1 MNEAIATP
9 IGRFVDFYQTL
20 TPASLP
26 RIRDVYAE
34 DAWFKDPFNDV
45 HGADEI
51 ERIFAHMF
59 DALTS
64 PRFVIRDTVV
74 EGDTAFLTWDFTFHM
89 KEWKPL
95 VEQHIHGA
103 SHVRFDVEGKAKYH
117 RDYWDAAEELYEKL
131 PVIGWVMRGLRRR
144 MG

>member
-34 DAWFKDPFNDV
+34 DASFKDPFNDV

-59 DALTS
+59 DALIS

-74 EGDTAFLTWDFTFHM
+74 EGDTAFLTWDFTFHA
-89 KEWKPL
+89 KKWKPL

-103 SHVRFDVEGKAKYH
+103 SHVRFDVEGRANYH

-131 PVIGWVMRGLRRR
+131 PVIGWVIRELRRR
-144 MG
+144 VG

>member
-1 MNEAIATP
+1 MSEAIARP
-9 IGRFVDFYQTL
+9 IDRFVDFYQTL

-34 DAWFKDPFNDV
+34 DASFKDPFNDV

-64 PRFVIRDTVV
+64 PRFVIRDIVV
-74 EGDTAFLTWDFTFHM
+74 EGDAAFLTWDFTFHM
-89 KEWKPL
+89 KKWKPL

-103 SHVRFDVEGKAKYH
+103 SHVRFDVEGRANYH

-131 PVIGWVMRGLRRR
+131 PVIGWVIRGMRRR

>member
-1 MNEAIATP
+1 MATP

-20 TPASLP
+20 RPESLQ
-26 RIRDVYAE
+26 RIRDVYSE
-34 DAWFKDPFNDV
+34 DARFKDPFNDV

-59 DALTS
+59 DVLTS
-64 PRFVIRDTVV
+64 PRFVIRNTVV

-89 KEWKPL
+89 KKWKPL

-103 SHVRFDVEGKAKYH
+103 SHVRFDVEGRANYH

-131 PVIGWVMRGLRRR
+131 PVIGWVIRGLRRR
-144 MG
+144 VG

>member
-9 IGRFVDFYQTL
+9 IGRFVDVYQTL
-20 TPASLP
+20 RPESLQ

-59 DALTS
+59 DVLTS
-64 PRFVIRDTVV
+64 PRFVIRNTVV

-89 KEWKPL
+89 KKWKPL

-103 SHVRFDVEGKAKYH
+103 SHVRFDVEGRANYH

-131 PVIGWVMRGLRRR
+131 PVIGWVIRGLRRR
-144 MG
+144 VG